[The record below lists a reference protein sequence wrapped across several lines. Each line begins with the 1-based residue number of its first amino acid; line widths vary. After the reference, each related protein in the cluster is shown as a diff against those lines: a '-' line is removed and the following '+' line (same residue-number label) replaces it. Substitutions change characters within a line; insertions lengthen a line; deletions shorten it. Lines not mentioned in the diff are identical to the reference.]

1 MEGTNHDARLLL
13 RRLSTKALGS
23 WGYGRC
29 FLIYVAAFVAL
40 FANVFFAGEV
50 VTPLRQG
57 DFFAQSQAVSDRHP
71 ENQKFSDYVLYAVP
85 EAQVFLHGKR
95 SGWIA
100 TWNPY
105 NELGRPTSHLS
116 GLSPA
121 YLPNWVIS
129 KFTDDAFGY
138 VNAIVLLQMFAAGAF
153 AFLLARELEWQPSA
167 ALVAALAL
175 GVSPNLIY
183 WAAFPMFAGAYG
195 WTIALLYA
203 FLRWLK
209 RSDLLAWSLMAFAVY
224 SLLMTAYPVMVV
236 YHAYLMLGFFI
247 YLALTHPS
255 FPRSPRPLL
264 LLLAGSCAA
273 VLFGLLAAAPAL
285 ADTFITTLQS
295 SRTHP
300 DVEFFRVAIPPLNT
314 LVDWQR
320 FLAYWTFPQVLGDPI
335 SAAYPAQFN
344 GRSLAPF
351 AVFLL
356 AVAGWRR
363 TWGWWAAI
371 GVLLAAEAVS
381 PIFVFAVLHLG
392 LGVSRSVPSVHAI
405 IPLVAIAAIGM
416 DVLSRRGSDTA
427 ARRWPAW
434 LIPVVLYLAL
444 LGNACL
450 AAIGLH
456 LAVQW
461 QLVCVLLVYVPI
473 FIVAISYRRPALI
486 VVVAVAHL
494 LLFDRH
500 LLLTQPRQSIVQTS
514 APVEALRGLL
524 ADGGRFAVNA
534 SAAGFLRPNLNTQ
547 AMLPSVHS
555 YDSLSSL
562 RYQSLIPRLGGEV
575 TTFGRNSFW
584 IDEKSVGSID
594 FKLANVVALV
604 SREPIASAAVHE
616 EADVAGMHIYR
627 IRDRLPRFTFFDV
640 GSLASLPSSLWITDA
655 TPLLNPGIAN
665 VDDDGDRIVVR
676 FVDRIQQTTAMVASQ
691 MFNAA
696 WRVEGHIGDG
706 WHALPATPVNDAFEG
721 VVVPK
726 GVDAVRL
733 QFCPWIAWSWLGHA
747 GFGLLALLVIWRWFA
762 SRIGSRPVK
771 LSSTASFLQPDGERR

>member
-1 MEGTNHDARLLL
+1 MEGANHDARLLL
-13 RRLSTKALGS
+13 RRLSVNALGS
-23 WGYGRC
+23 WSYGRC
-29 FLIYVAAFVAL
+29 FLIYVVTFVAL
-40 FANVFFAGEV
+40 FANVFFGGEV

-57 DFFAQSQAVSDRHP
+57 DFFAQPQAVSNRHP

-85 EAQVFLHGKR
+85 EAQVFLHSKR
-95 SGWIA
+95 SSWIA

-129 KFTDDAFGY
+129 KLTDDAFGY
-138 VNAIVLLQMFAAGAF
+138 VSAIVLLQMFLAGAF

-209 RSDLLAWSLMAFAVY
+209 RSDLFAWSLMAFAVY

-247 YLALTHPS
+247 YLASTHPS
-255 FPRSPRPLL
+255 FPRSLRPLL
-264 LLLAGSCAA
+264 LSLAGSCTA

-285 ADTFITTLQS
+285 ADTFIMTLQS

-320 FLAYWTFPQVLGDPI
+320 LLAYWTFPQVLGDPI
-335 SAAYPAQFN
+335 SAAYPTQFN

-363 TWGWWAAI
+363 TWGWWVAI
-371 GVLLAAEAVS
+371 GVLLAAEAVP

-405 IPLVAIAAIGM
+405 IPLVVIVAIGM
-416 DVLSRRGSDTA
+416 DALSRRGSDVTA
-427 ARRWPAW
+427 KRWPAW
-434 LIPVVLYLAL
+434 LVPVVLYLVL

-456 LAVQW
+456 LTIQW
-461 QLVCVLLVYVPI
+461 QMVGMLLAYVPI
-473 FIVAISYRRPALI
+473 FIFAISYRRPALI

-514 APVEALRGLL
+514 APVETLRGLL
-524 ADGGRFAVNA
+524 AGSGRFAVNA
-534 SAAGFLRPNLNTQ
+534 SAAGFLLPNLNTQ

-555 YDSLSSL
+555 YDSLSSQ
-562 RYQSLIPRLGGEV
+562 RYRSLISRMGGEV

-604 SREPIASAAVHE
+604 SREPIASAAVTE
-616 EADVAGMHIYR
+616 EAEVAGLHIYR
-627 IRDRLPRFTFFDV
+627 VRDRLSRFTFFGADSSA
-640 GSLASLPSSLWITDA
+640 SLASSLWVTDA
-655 TPLLNPGIAN
+655 TPFLNPGVAN

-676 FVDRIQQTTAMVASQ
+676 FADRTQQATAMVVSQ
-691 MFNAA
+691 LFNPG
-696 WRVEGHIGDG
+696 WRAEGRVGDD
-706 WHALPATPVNDAFEG
+706 WRALITTPVNDAFEG

-726 GVDAVRL
+726 DVDVVRL
-733 QFCPWIAWSWLGHA
+733 QFRPWIAWSWLGHI
-747 GFGLLALLVIWRWFA
+747 GFGLLALLVIWRRLA
-762 SRIGSRPVK
+762 NRMGDRPVK
-771 LSSTASFLQPDGERR
+771 LSSTASLLQPDEDRH